1 MLSKKIEDNPS
12 PPHEK
17 KHNTRMEWLSGQSGA
32 TPTFC
37 RPTPP
42 EPISGAIEGH
52 HEPDEP
58 LSDYR
63 DERRW
68 SDEIIAWSKDHALE
82 LSLEPVAYE
91 E

>member
-1 MLSKKIEDNPS
+1 MRKSTTPERD
-12 PPHEK
+12 
-17 KHNTRMEWLSGQSGA
+17 WLYGQNGA
-32 TPTFC
+32 PLTFC

-42 EPISGAIEGH
+42 EPISGPIDGP

-58 LSDYR
+58 LSEYL

-68 SDEIIAWSKDHALE
+68 SEEIKAWSKGHALE
-82 LSLEPVAYE
+82 LNQVPLVDE